1 MFKTIAISGAV
12 SVLLGLGVNTLID
25 SKMAAKSAD
34 YEEMISLLHQHVSIQ
49 SKAIDA
55 IQDNGDYM

>member
-1 MFKTIAISGAV
+1 MFKTIAISSAV

-34 YEEMISLLHQHVSIQ
+34 YEEMISLLHEKVRTQ
-49 SKAIDA
+49 SEAIDA
-55 IQDNGDYM
+55 IQDNDE